1 MSDRVFDTKMET
13 KPDTKGRTKTAPLL
27 LSAFLVVFAL
37 LFAVEHR
44 SRAQSQSPQPSL
56 LNQTQAEA
64 GRKSPVSIA
73 CHISEDEPTM
83 HPTRTVRLGC
93 ADCHGGDSTASVPP
107 GTPKDSVAY
116 QQAKKQAHPQ
126 PRDSEFARGS
136 ASSERPL
143 AKWLQESYEYV
154 RFVNPGALRVAP
166 QTCRTSDCHAA
177 EVLKLSTSMMTHGEI

>member
-13 KPDTKGRTKTAPLL
+13 KPDTKGRTKTAPLRA
-27 LSAFLVVFAL
+27 SAFLVVSAL

-44 SRAQSQSPQPSL
+44 SRAQSHPSL

-64 GRKSPVSIA
+64 GRKSAGCIT
-73 CHISEDEPTM
+73 CHISEDELTM

-93 ADCHGGDSTASVPP
+93 TDCHGGDSTASVPP
-107 GTPKDSVAY
+107 GTTKDSVAY

-136 ASSERPL
+136 ASAERPF